1 LIGFSSFAV
10 FILVLALIL
19 IPTLDDWNR
28 ILCIT
33 KLSFI
38 DCQQLPVGKPCQW
51 VMTRR
56 NWQNKKWDLL
66 NSSFDK
72 SPW

>member
-38 DCQQLPVGKPCQW
+38 DCQQLPVGKPCQ
-51 VMTRR
+51 
-56 NWQNKKWDLL
+56 
-66 NSSFDK
+66 
-72 SPW
+72 